1 MPANRQS
8 IPIAIFMQGNNKKQL
23 AMNIADVRIA
33 DASRIELVL

>member
-1 MPANRQS
+1 
-8 IPIAIFMQGNNKKQL
+8 MQGDNNKKQL

>member
-8 IPIAIFMQGNNKKQL
+8 IPIAIFMQGNNNKEL
-23 AMNIADVRIA
+23 AMNIAGVRIA